1 MQMEERVNVEK
12 GLTLIQINQALVIAV
27 EEEKNQGEVD
37 LEQTLI
43 LLQGLD
49 QGRDLHQF
57 L

>member
-12 GLTLIQINQALVIAV
+12 GLIQINQALVIAV

-37 LEQTLI
+37 LDQTLI

-49 QGRDLHQF
+49 QGRDLHLF